1 MIRETIALSLDR
13 SEGFSSL
20 RTLVVES
27 EFDRRSQDI
36 AVVVEAVRE

>member
-1 MIRETIALSLDR
+1 MIRETIALSLDH

-27 EFDRRSQDI
+27 EFDGGRKT
-36 AVVVEAVRE
+36 

>member
-27 EFDRRSQDI
+27 EFDGGRKT
-36 AVVVEAVRE
+36 